1 MPWPTNSPDLRS
13 EKAGKLSLSYENS
26 QLAAHM
32 PLIGFVYN
40 ALVADAP
47 CLIDSLIAKLGLR
60 AQSWV
65 SSAFEVDQHT
75 ELLPDTSLVVVAGGD
90 GTILRTIHAVAAHS
104 VPIVGVNMG
113 RVGFM
118 SELRVEDAAAR
129 LPAYLSGD
137 MRVERRMML
146 RATVTDDEGS
156 LHLSADALNDVVIG
170 RGGVARLL
178 DIDTVV
184 DKQFLTSYRADAV
197 IVSTP
202 TGSTG
207 YALSAG
213 GPIFFPEAEM
223 MMLQPVAP
231 HTGLRDG
238 LVLPH
243 DTEVT
248 LSATDGKHA
257 SLSVDGME
265 DVELEPDF
273 KVNIR
278 RSPYVAR
285 FLRSNPRTAFYDQL
299 TRRLGLVYNLTSPT

>member
-1 MPWPTNSPDLRS
+1 
-13 EKAGKLSLSYENS
+13 
-26 QLAAHM
+26 M

-40 ALVADAP
+40 ALVVEAP
-47 CLIDSLIAKLGLR
+47 CLIDSLISSLDLR
-60 AQSWV
+60 ARSWV
-65 SSAFEVDQHT
+65 SSAFEVAERSD
-75 ELLPDTSLVVVAGGD
+75 LLPETTLVVVAGGD

-118 SELRVEDAAAR
+118 SELRVEDAAER

-146 RATVTDDEGS
+146 RATVTDSDGN

-184 DKQFLTSYRADAV
+184 DRQFLTSYRADAV

-207 YALSAG
+207 YALSDG

-299 TRRLGLVYNLTSPT
+299 TRRLVLVYNLNSPA

>member
-1 MPWPTNSPDLRS
+1 
-13 EKAGKLSLSYENS
+13 
-26 QLAAHM
+26 M

>member
-1 MPWPTNSPDLRS
+1 MTLKPAPDNPFRPRQTLRHWEAMP
-13 EKAGKLSLSYENS
+13 Y
-26 QLAAHM
+26 
-32 PLIGFVYN
+32 IGFVYN
-40 ALVADAP
+40 ALVEEAP
-47 CLIDSLIAKLGLR
+47 ALIESLIADLGLR
-60 AQSWV
+60 SRAWV
-65 SSAFEVDQHT
+65 SSAFEIGAHADK
-75 ELLPDTSLVVVAGGD
+75 LPDTAMVVVAGGD
-90 GTILRTIHAVAAHS
+90 GTILRAVHAVAAHAA
-104 VPIVGVNMG
+104 PIVGVNMG

-118 SELRVEDAAAR
+118 SELRVEEAAER
-129 LPAYLSGD
+129 LPAYLNGSV
-137 MRVERRMML
+137 RVESRMML
-146 RATVTDDEGS
+146 RATVSDGGGNQIMA
-156 LHLSADALNDVVIG
+156 ADALNDVVVG

-184 DKQFLTSYRADAV
+184 DGEFLTSYRADAV

-243 DTEVT
+243 DTVVR
-248 LSATDGKHA
+248 LSATDGKRA

-265 DVELEPDF
+265 DVALEPDYR
-273 KVNIR
+273 VTIR
-278 RSPYVAR
+278 RGPHAAR
-285 FLRSNPRTAFYDQL
+285 FLRANPRTAFYTQL
-299 TRRLGLVYNLTSPT
+299 TRRLGLVYNLNSPA

>member
-1 MPWPTNSPDLRS
+1 
-13 EKAGKLSLSYENS
+13 
-26 QLAAHM
+26 M

-47 CLIDSLIAKLGLR
+47 CLIDSLISSLDLR
-60 AQSWV
+60 ARSWV
-65 SSAFEVDQHT
+65 SSAFEVDQHS

-118 SELRVEDAAAR
+118 SELRVEDAAER

-146 RATVTDDEGS
+146 RATVTDGDGN
-156 LHLSADALNDVVIG
+156 LHLGADALNDVVIG

-265 DVELEPDF
+265 DVELAPDF

>member
-1 MPWPTNSPDLRS
+1 
-13 EKAGKLSLSYENS
+13 
-26 QLAAHM
+26 M

-146 RATVTDDEGS
+146 RATVTDSDGN

>member
-1 MPWPTNSPDLRS
+1 
-13 EKAGKLSLSYENS
+13 
-26 QLAAHM
+26 M

-40 ALVADAP
+40 ALVDEAP
-47 CLIDSLIAKLGLR
+47 CLIDSLIANLELR

-65 SSAFEVDQHT
+65 SSAFEVGERSD
-75 ELLPDTSLVVVAGGD
+75 LLPETSLIVVAGGD
-90 GTILRTIHAVAAHS
+90 GTILRTVHAIAAHS

-118 SELRVEDAAAR
+118 SELRVEDAAER
-129 LPAYLSGD
+129 LPAYLNGD

-146 RATVTDDEGS
+146 RASVTDGS
-156 LHLSADALNDVVIG
+156 GNLFLSADALNDVVIG

-184 DKQFLTSYRADAV
+184 DRQFLTSYRADAV

-265 DVELEPDF
+265 DVELAPDT
-273 KVNIR
+273 KVTIR
-278 RSPYVAR
+278 RSPYTAR
-285 FLRSNPRTAFYDQL
+285 FLRYQPRTAFYNQL

>member
-1 MPWPTNSPDLRS
+1 MP
-13 EKAGKLSLSYENS
+13 Y
-26 QLAAHM
+26 
-32 PLIGFVYN
+32 IGFVYN
-40 ALVADAP
+40 ALVEEAPALIESLVAD
-47 CLIDSLIAKLGLR
+47 LGLR
-60 AQSWV
+60 SRAWV
-65 SSAFEVDQHT
+65 SSAFEIDARAD
-75 ELLPDTSLVVVAGGD
+75 ELPDTGMVVVAGGD
-90 GTILRTIHAVAAHS
+90 GTILRAVHAIAAHS

-118 SELRVEDAAAR
+118 SELRVEEAAER
-129 LPAYLSGD
+129 LPAYLNGSV
-137 MRVERRMML
+137 RVEERMML
-146 RATVTDDEGS
+146 RATVADGRGGHIMT
-156 LHLSADALNDVVIG
+156 ADALNDVVVG

-184 DKQFLTSYRADAV
+184 DGEFLTSYRADAV

-243 DTEVT
+243 DTVVR

-273 KVNIR
+273 RVTIR
-278 RSPYVAR
+278 RGPHTAR
-285 FLRSNPRTAFYDQL
+285 FLRANPRTAFYTQL
-299 TRRLGLVYNLTSPT
+299 TRRLGLVYNLTSPA

>member
-1 MPWPTNSPDLRS
+1 
-13 EKAGKLSLSYENS
+13 
-26 QLAAHM
+26 M

-40 ALVADAP
+40 ALVVEAP
-47 CLIDSLIAKLGLR
+47 CLIDSLISSLDLR
-60 AQSWV
+60 ARSWV
-65 SSAFEVDQHT
+65 SSAFEVDQHS

-118 SELRVEDAAAR
+118 SELRVEDAAER

-146 RATVTDDEGS
+146 RATVTDSDGN
-156 LHLSADALNDVVIG
+156 LHLGADALNDVVIG

-265 DVELEPDF
+265 DVELAPDF

-299 TRRLGLVYNLTSPT
+299 TRRLGLVYNLTSPA

>member
-1 MPWPTNSPDLRS
+1 
-13 EKAGKLSLSYENS
+13 
-26 QLAAHM
+26 M

-47 CLIDSLIAKLGLR
+47 CLIDSLISSLDLR
-60 AQSWV
+60 ARSWV

-146 RATVTDDEGS
+146 RATVTDGDGN

-265 DVELEPDF
+265 DVELAPDF

-299 TRRLGLVYNLTSPT
+299 TRRLGLVYNLTSPA

>member
-1 MPWPTNSPDLRS
+1 
-13 EKAGKLSLSYENS
+13 
-26 QLAAHM
+26 M

-40 ALVADAP
+40 ALVVEAP
-47 CLIDSLIAKLGLR
+47 CLIDSLISSLDLR
-60 AQSWV
+60 ARSWV
-65 SSAFEVDQHT
+65 SSAFEVDQHS

-118 SELRVEDAAAR
+118 SELRVEDAAER

-146 RATVTDDEGS
+146 RATVTDGDGN
-156 LHLSADALNDVVIG
+156 LHLGADALNDVVIG

-265 DVELEPDF
+265 DVELAPDF

-299 TRRLGLVYNLTSPT
+299 TRRLGLVYNLTSPA

>member
-1 MPWPTNSPDLRS
+1 
-13 EKAGKLSLSYENS
+13 
-26 QLAAHM
+26 M

-40 ALVADAP
+40 ALVVEAP
-47 CLIDSLIAKLGLR
+47 CLIDSLISSLDLR
-60 AQSWV
+60 ARSWV
-65 SSAFEVDQHT
+65 SSAFEVAERSD
-75 ELLPDTSLVVVAGGD
+75 LLPETTLVVVAGGD

-118 SELRVEDAAAR
+118 SELRVEDAAER

-146 RATVTDDEGS
+146 RATVTDSDGN

-184 DKQFLTSYRADAV
+184 DRQFLTSYRADAV

-285 FLRSNPRTAFYDQL
+285 SLRSNPRTAFYDQL
-299 TRRLGLVYNLTSPT
+299 TRRLGLVYNLNSPA

>member
-1 MPWPTNSPDLRS
+1 
-13 EKAGKLSLSYENS
+13 
-26 QLAAHM
+26 M

-40 ALVADAP
+40 ALVTEAP
-47 CLIDSLIAKLGLR
+47 CLIDSLISSLDLR

-65 SSAFEVDQHT
+65 SSAFEVDERS
-75 ELLPDTSLVVVAGGD
+75 ELLPETELIVVAGGD
-90 GTILRTIHAVAAHS
+90 GTILRTVHAIAAHS

-118 SELRVEDAAAR
+118 SELRVEDAAER
-129 LPAYLSGD
+129 LPAYLNGD

-146 RATVTDDEGS
+146 RATVTDDGGN

-184 DKQFLTSYRADAV
+184 DREFLTSYRADAV

-248 LSATDGKHA
+248 LSATNGKHA
-257 SLSVDGME
+257 SLSVDGMD
-265 DVELEPDF
+265 DVELAPDF
-273 KVNIR
+273 KVTIR
-278 RSPYVAR
+278 RSPYTAR
-285 FLRSNPRTAFYDQL
+285 FLRYQPRTAFYNQL

>member
-1 MPWPTNSPDLRS
+1 
-13 EKAGKLSLSYENS
+13 
-26 QLAAHM
+26 M

-40 ALVADAP
+40 ALVAEAP
-47 CLIDSLIAKLGLR
+47 CLIDSLISSLDLR

-65 SSAFEVDQHT
+65 SSAFEVDNCSD
-75 ELLPDTSLVVVAGGD
+75 LLPETSLAVVAGGD
-90 GTILRTIHAVAAHS
+90 GTILRTVHAIAEHS

-118 SELRVEDAAAR
+118 SELRVEDAAER
-129 LPAYLSGD
+129 LPSYLNGD

-146 RATVTDDEGS
+146 RATVTDGDGM
-156 LHLSADALNDVVIG
+156 LHLSADALNDVVVG
-170 RGGVARLL
+170 RGGVSTLL
-178 DIDTVV
+178 DIDTIV
-184 DKQFLTSYRADAV
+184 DHQFLTQYRADAV

-243 DTEVT
+243 DTEVS
-248 LSATDGKHA
+248 LSASGAKHA

-265 DVELEPDF
+265 DVELAPDH
-273 KVNIR
+273 KVTIR
-278 RSPYVAR
+278 RSPYTAC
-285 FLRSNPRTAFYDQL
+285 FLRSQPRTAFYNQL
-299 TRRLGLVYNLTSPT
+299 TRRLGLVYNLTSPP

>member
-1 MPWPTNSPDLRS
+1 
-13 EKAGKLSLSYENS
+13 
-26 QLAAHM
+26 M

-40 ALVADAP
+40 ALVVEAP
-47 CLIDSLIAKLGLR
+47 CLIDSLISSLDLR
-60 AQSWV
+60 ARSWV
-65 SSAFEVDQHT
+65 SSAFEVDQHS

-118 SELRVEDAAAR
+118 SELRVENAAER

-146 RATVTDDEGS
+146 RATVTDGDS
-156 LHLSADALNDVVIG
+156 NLHLSADALNDVVIG

-184 DKQFLTSYRADAV
+184 DRQFLTSYRADAV

-285 FLRSNPRTAFYDQL
+285 FLRSNPRTAFYNQL